1 MFERPVA
8 GRSQALSGPAV
19 EARVEINVESLVDP
33 RLPLV
38 PQLRL
43 LGPMAIER
51 DGVPLALPSSRKV
64 RALIA
69 YLALATRPLGRD
81 ALCELLWDLPND
93 PRGELRWSLSKARAL
108 LDEPGHPRLLT
119 EGDTVRLDT
128 RALRVDAAEIL
139 AAVQAGVATL
149 EPERL
154 QALEA
159 LFVGGDFLQ
168 GLEIERSAP
177 YSAWLLAQRRRLRAA
192 NVAILDQLVHGD
204 QPPGPNGE
212 ARAIARLEQW
222 LALAPFD
229 RRAHEGLLDALA
241 RGGRLHEGD
250 EHLDATARRF
260 EAEGQDWAPI
270 GRAWQAAKA
279 RHAAAAAA
287 AAAMALPART
297 PAGPNAD
304 AAVLRPT
311 GSEAAA
317 ALPPAATEPTPRR
330 ASVAVLPFSELGSN
344 GAPGLLRGGLADG
357 LVHDVITRLAKLRSL
372 FVISQG
378 TVFALDAQRV
388 GPDEAGRALN
398 VDYVASG
405 QLRRRKGSGAG
416 QHFFSVSAQLTETRS
431 ARIVWADEFTAHDGV
446 QTFEVIEQIGNHLV
460 AAIDQQ
466 IEAAERN
473 RAILKPPSS
482 LDAWEAH
489 HRGLW
494 HMVRFNRE
502 DNDQA
507 RYWFEAA
514 IRLDPTFAR
523 PYAGLS
529 FTHFQNAFL
538 GWGEREPA
546 VEQAYRIASQGLMTD
561 ERDPAVH
568 WALGRA
574 LWLRG
579 RIDDSLA
586 ELDTSVAL
594 SPNFAHG
601 HYTLGF
607 IHSQSGDAA
616 TALREADHS
625 RELSPYDPLLFAM
638 QATRALA
645 LMRLGRHAEAADWA
659 LKAVARPNA
668 HAHILAIAAHCLALA
683 GRGDEAREVS
693 AELQRR
699 LPGYRVDD
707 LLGAFRFAP
716 DVVGVLC
723 GVSAAIGLG

>member
-1 MFERPVA
+1 MFERPFV

-19 EARVEINVESLVDP
+19 EAGVEINVESLVDP
-33 RLPLV
+33 RLPLT

-43 LGPMAIER
+43 LGPMAVER
-51 DGVPLALPSSRKV
+51 DGAPLALPSSRKV

-93 PRGELRWSLSKARAL
+93 PRGELRWCLSKARAL
-108 LDEPGHPRLLT
+108 LDEPDHPRLLT

-159 LFVGGDFLQ
+159 LFEGGEFLQ

-192 NVAILDQLVHGD
+192 HVAVLDQLVHGD
-204 QPPGPNGE
+204 QPAGPEAE

-279 RHAAAAAA
+279 RHAAAAASA
-287 AAAMALPART
+287 GPART
-297 PAGPNAD
+297 PASPAGAD
-304 AAVLRPT
+304 AAWLRLT
-311 GSEAAA
+311 GSEAA
-317 ALPPAATEPTPRR
+317 PPLAATEPTPRR

-372 FVISQG
+372 FVIAQG

-405 QLRRRKGSGAG
+405 QLQRRKGGGAG

-431 ARIVWADEFTAHDGV
+431 ARIVWADEFTARDGA

-507 RYWFEAA
+507 RHWFEAA

-561 ERDPAVH
+561 ERDPTVH

-579 RIDDSLA
+579 RLGDALA

-625 RELSPYDPLLFAM
+625 RDLSPYDPLLFAM

-645 LMRLGRHAEAADWA
+645 LMRLGRHAEAAEWS

-683 GRGDEAREVS
+683 GRGDEARALS
-693 AELQRR
+693 TELQRR
-699 LPGYRVDD
+699 LPGYRLDD
-707 LLGAFRFAP
+707 MLVAFRFAP
-716 DVVGVLC
+716 DVVGVLR
-723 GVSAAIGLG
+723 GVSAGIGLG

>member
-1 MFERPVA
+1 MSGPLP
-8 GRSQALSGPAV
+8 GRSQALSGPGV
-19 EARVEINVESLVDP
+19 EAGVEINVESLVDP
-33 RLPLV
+33 RLPLT

-69 YLALATRPLGRD
+69 YLALAARPLARD

-93 PRGELRWSLSKARAL
+93 PRGELRWCLSKARAL

-119 EGDTVRLDT
+119 EGDTVRLDI

-154 QALEA
+154 MALEA
-159 LFVGGDFLQ
+159 LWVGGDFLQ

-192 NVAILDQLVHGD
+192 HVAILDQLVHGD
-204 QPPGPNGE
+204 QPPGPEAE
-212 ARAIARLEQW
+212 ARVIARLEQW

-279 RHAAAAAA
+279 RHAMAAASAP
-287 AAAMALPART
+287 PARA
-297 PAGPNAD
+297 PASPVGAD
-304 AAVLRPT
+304 AAWLRLT
-311 GSEAAA
+311 GSEAAP
-317 ALPPAATEPTPRR
+317 PPAATEPTPRR
-330 ASVAVLPFSELGSN
+330 ASVAVLPFSEHGSN
-344 GAPGLLRGGLADG
+344 GAPGMLRGGLADG

-372 FVISQG
+372 FVIAQG

-405 QLRRRKGSGAG
+405 QLQRRGIGGTGPHRG
-416 QHFFSVSAQLTETRS
+416 FSVSVQLTETRS
-431 ARIVWADEFTAHDGV
+431 ARIVWADEFTARDGA
-446 QTFEVIEQIGNHLV
+446 QTFEVIEQIGNRIV

-507 RYWFEAA
+507 RHWFEAA

-579 RIDDSLA
+579 RIGESLA

-638 QATRALA
+638 QATRAMA
-645 LMRLGRHAEAADWA
+645 LMRLGRHAEAAEWS

-683 GRGDEAREVS
+683 GRGDEARAVS

-716 DVVGVLC
+716 DVVGVLR
-723 GVSAAIGLG
+723 GVSAGIGLG

>member
-19 EARVEINVESLVDP
+19 EAGVEINVESLVDP
-33 RLPLV
+33 RLPLT

-43 LGPMAIER
+43 LGPMAVER
-51 DGVPLALPSSRKV
+51 DGAPLALPSSRKV

-93 PRGELRWSLSKARAL
+93 PRGELRWCLSKARAL
-108 LDEPGHPRLLT
+108 LDEPDHPRLLT

-154 QALEA
+154 LALEA
-159 LFVGGDFLQ
+159 LFEGGEFLQ

-192 NVAILDQLVHGD
+192 HVAVLDQLVHGG
-204 QPPGPNGE
+204 QPPGPDNE
-212 ARAIARLEQW
+212 ARVITRLEQW

-241 RGGRLHEGD
+241 RSGRLHEGD

-279 RHAAAAAA
+279 RHATAAASAP
-287 AAAMALPART
+287 PART
-297 PAGPNAD
+297 PASPAGAD
-304 AAVLRPT
+304 AAWLRLT
-311 GSEAAA
+311 GSEAAP
-317 ALPPAATEPTPRR
+317 PPAATEPTPRR

-372 FVISQG
+372 FVIAQG

-405 QLRRRKGSGAG
+405 QLQRREGGGAG

-431 ARIVWADEFTAHDGV
+431 ARIVWADEFTARDGA

-507 RYWFEAA
+507 RHWFEAA

-561 ERDPAVH
+561 ERDPTVH

-579 RIDDSLA
+579 RLGDALA

-625 RELSPYDPLLFAM
+625 RDLSPYDPLLFAM

-645 LMRLGRHAEAADWA
+645 LMRLGRHAEAAEWS

-683 GRGDEAREVS
+683 GRGDEARALS
-693 AELQRR
+693 TELQRR
-699 LPGYRVDD
+699 LPGYRLDD
-707 LLGAFRFAP
+707 MLGAFRFAP
-716 DVVGVLC
+716 DVVGVLR
-723 GVSAAIGLG
+723 GVSAGIGLG